1 MGRSLY
7 IHIPFCRRKCIYCDF
22 CSVIYNEAV
31 ASDYVDTLAR
41 QVNDLDG
48 VFNTVYIGGGTPT
61 TLTAGMLD
69 RLFRSLKGRLDKGYE
84 FTIEANPESL
94 DATKIKTLRDGGCN
108 RLSIGAQSFNDKKL
122 KRLGRIHDSA
132 MARDSVGLAARC
144 GFDNVSIDLIFG
156 VWDEDMRTWQKDL
169 EEAAALP
176 VKHMSCYSLT
186 YEKDTPLFEA
196 ARQKSI
202 IPLEDDTMG
211 RMYGMAIEDLSVRGF
226 KQYEISSFAR
236 EGYECRHNLNY
247 WENNPYT
254 GLGASAVSYLEGT
267 RTTNIADIGEYIKR
281 ADEASPVAAH
291 IERLPPVKR
300 AKETAAVKVRTK
312 EGIDFAWFKDRTGYD
327 LQVLE
332 KKALPKLAGDGLIK
346 YKRTGNAVTGI
357 QLRRKGFLFC
367 DLVSSEL
374 L

>member
-1 MGRSLY
+1 MGQSLFLWYNTCLMGRSLY

-132 MARDSVGLAARC
+132 MARD
-144 GFDNVSIDLIFG
+144 
-156 VWDEDMRTWQKDL
+156 
-169 EEAAALP
+169 
-176 VKHMSCYSLT
+176 
-186 YEKDTPLFEA
+186 
-196 ARQKSI
+196 
-202 IPLEDDTMG
+202 
-211 RMYGMAIEDLSVRGF
+211 
-226 KQYEISSFAR
+226 
-236 EGYECRHNLNY
+236 
-247 WENNPYT
+247 
-254 GLGASAVSYLEGT
+254 
-267 RTTNIADIGEYIKR
+267 
-281 ADEASPVAAH
+281 
-291 IERLPPVKR
+291 
-300 AKETAAVKVRTK
+300 
-312 EGIDFAWFKDRTGYD
+312 
-327 LQVLE
+327 
-332 KKALPKLAGDGLIK
+332 
-346 YKRTGNAVTGI
+346 
-357 QLRRKGFLFC
+357 
-367 DLVSSEL
+367 
-374 L
+374 